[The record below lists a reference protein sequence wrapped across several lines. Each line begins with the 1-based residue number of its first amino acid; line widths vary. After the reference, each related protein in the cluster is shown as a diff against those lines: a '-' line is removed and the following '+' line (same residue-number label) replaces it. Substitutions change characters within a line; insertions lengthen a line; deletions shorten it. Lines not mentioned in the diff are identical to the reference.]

1 LKITREIKTA
11 VIVLGG
17 IFLFILGFSYLK
29 SNALFNSNRTFY
41 AVYSHVGGLAS
52 GTPVTINGFKVGTI
66 QDIRFKDAK
75 GQLLVTFT
83 VDSDFEFS
91 KNSVAELYDT
101 GIIGGKGVQL
111 LPVFDGS
118 AMAQSGDTLPS
129 SIKPGLTEL
138 VTQQLTPLQE
148 KIQGAITS
156 ADSVLVGV
164 NSVLD
169 NRTKGNL
176 QDAIAGLNDVIKSF
190 KQTSTSLNT
199 MLSDNKESINSSLSN
214 IDKITTNFSKVSD
227 ELAAANMGATIK
239 KLQGTVKGLNN
250 VLSKIEKG
258 EGSLGKLMKDEAMYN
273 NLAEAS
279 HQLDLLLEDMRL
291 NPKRY
296 VHFSLFGKKQ
306 KEYKAPEENQED
318 K

>member
-1 LKITREIKTA
+1 MKITREIKTA